1 MRLGGPV
8 FEKCPDSGAWAAAVK
23 RLGYRAAYCPLPTE
37 APDAMVKSYAD
48 AAKAADLVIAEVGA
62 WSNPIDPDPAKAKAA
77 NEKNRQCL
85 ALAERIGARCCV
97 NVAGSRSPKS
107 WAGPDAD
114 NFSKATF
121 DLIVETVRGII
132 DAVKPT
138 RSFYT
143 LECMEWTPPYT
154 ADGYLD
160 LIKAIDRKAFAVHFD
175 PVNMIWSP
183 MRYYQT
189 GEIIREFVAK
199 LGPHIRSCHCKDI
212 LLGTKLT
219 THLDE
224 VRPGLGGLDY
234 RTLLTQIDKLDADT
248 PLMLEHLSTADQY
261 AEAARHVRSV
271 AAEVGVK
278 LR

>member
-85 ALAERIGARCCV
+85 ALADRIGARCCV
-97 NVAGSRSPKS
+97 NVAGSRNPKS

-143 LECMEWTPPYT
+143 LECMEWTPPYS

-160 LIKAIDRKAFAVHFD
+160 LLKAIDRKPFAVHFD

-199 LGPHIRSCHCKDI
+199 LGPHIRSVHAKDI
-212 LLGTKLT
+212 HLTDQLTVHLG
-219 THLDE
+219 E
-224 VRPGLGGLDY
+224 VVPGKGNLDY
-234 RTLLTQIDKLDADT
+234 PTLLRELAKLDPDT
-248 PLMLEHLSTADQY
+248 PVMLEHLAGEPDYKQA
-261 AEAARHVRSV
+261 AEHLRGV
-271 AAEVGVK
+271 AKEVGVM
-278 LR
+278 L

>member
-37 APDAMVKSYAD
+37 APDAMVKSYVD

-85 ALAERIGARCCV
+85 ALADRIGARCCV
-97 NVAGSRSPKS
+97 NVAGSRNPKS

-143 LECMEWTPPYT
+143 LECMEWTPPCT

-160 LIKAIDRKAFAVHFD
+160 LLKAIDRQAFAVHFD

-199 LGPHIRSCHCKDI
+199 LGPHIRSVHAKDI
-212 LLGTKLT
+212 HLTDQLTVHLG
-219 THLDE
+219 E
-224 VRPGLGGLDY
+224 VVPGKGNLDY
-234 RTLLTQIDKLDADT
+234 PTLLRELAKLDPDT
-248 PLMLEHLSTADQY
+248 PVMLEHLANEADYKQA
-261 AEAARHVRSV
+261 AEHIRGV
-271 AAEVGVK
+271 AKEVGVT
-278 LR
+278 L

>member
-85 ALAERIGARCCV
+85 ALADRIGARCCV
-97 NVAGSRSPKS
+97 NVAGSRNPKS

-143 LECMEWTPPYT
+143 LECMEWTPPCT

-160 LIKAIDRKAFAVHFD
+160 LLKAIDRQAFAVHFD

-199 LGPHIRSCHCKDI
+199 LGPHIRSVHAKDI
-212 LLGTKLT
+212 HLTDQLTVHLG
-219 THLDE
+219 E
-224 VRPGLGGLDY
+224 VVPGKGNLDY
-234 RTLLTQIDKLDADT
+234 PTLLRELAKLDPDT
-248 PLMLEHLSTADQY
+248 PVMLEHLANEADYKQA
-261 AEAARHVRSV
+261 AEHIRGV
-271 AAEVGVK
+271 AKEVGVT
-278 LR
+278 L

>member
-85 ALAERIGARCCV
+85 ALADRIGARCCV
-97 NVAGSRSPKS
+97 NVAGSRNPKS

-143 LECMEWTPPYT
+143 LECMEWTPPYS

-160 LIKAIDRKAFAVHFD
+160 LLKAIDRQAFAVHFD

-199 LGPHIRSCHCKDI
+199 LGPHIRSVHAKDI
-212 LLGTKLT
+212 HLTDQLTVHLG
-219 THLDE
+219 E
-224 VRPGLGGLDY
+224 VVPGKGNLDY
-234 RTLLTQIDKLDADT
+234 RTLLRELAKLDPDT
-248 PLMLEHLSTADQY
+248 PVMLEHLAGEPDYKQA
-261 AEAARHVRSV
+261 AEHIRGV
-271 AAEVGVK
+271 AKEVGVT
-278 LR
+278 L

>member
-143 LECMEWTPPYT
+143 LECMEWTPPCT

-199 LGPHIRSCHCKDI
+199 LGPHIRSVHAKDI
-212 LLGTKLT
+212 HLTDQLTVHLG
-219 THLDE
+219 E
-224 VRPGLGGLDY
+224 VVPGKGNLDY
-234 RTLLTQIDKLDADT
+234 PTLLRELAKLDPDT
-248 PLMLEHLSTADQY
+248 PVMLEHLASEPDYKQA
-261 AEAARHVRSV
+261 AEHIRGV
-271 AAEVGVK
+271 AKEVGVT
-278 LR
+278 L

>member
-85 ALAERIGARCCV
+85 ALADRIGARCCV
-97 NVAGSRSPKS
+97 NVAGSRNPKS

-143 LECMEWTPPYT
+143 LECMEWTPPCT

-160 LIKAIDRKAFAVHFD
+160 LLKAIDRKPFAVHFD

-199 LGPHIRSCHCKDI
+199 LGPHIRSVHAKDI
-212 LLGTKLT
+212 HLTDQLTVHLG
-219 THLDE
+219 E
-224 VRPGLGGLDY
+224 VVPGKGNLDY
-234 RTLLTQIDKLDADT
+234 PTLLRELAKLDPDT
-248 PLMLEHLSTADQY
+248 PVMLEHLAGEPDYKQA
-261 AEAARHVRSV
+261 AEHLRGV
-271 AAEVGVK
+271 AKEVGVM
-278 LR
+278 L

>member
-23 RLGYRAAYCPLPTE
+23 RLGYRAAYCPLPAE

-85 ALAERIGARCCV
+85 ALADRIGARCCV

-143 LECMEWTPPYT
+143 LECMEWTPPST

-160 LIKAIDRKAFAVHFD
+160 LLKAIDRQAFAVHFD

-199 LGPHIRSCHCKDI
+199 LGPYIRSVHAKDI
-212 LLGTKLT
+212 HLTDQLTVHLG
-219 THLDE
+219 E
-224 VRPGLGGLDY
+224 VVPGKGNLDY
-234 RTLLTQIDKLDADT
+234 PTLLRELAKLDPDT
-248 PLMLEHLSTADQY
+248 PVMLEHLANEPDYKQA
-261 AEAARHVRSV
+261 AEHLRGV
-271 AAEVGVK
+271 AKEVGVT
-278 LR
+278 L

>member
-23 RLGYRAAYCPLPTE
+23 RLGYRAAYCPLPAE

-85 ALAERIGARCCV
+85 ALADRIGARCCV

-143 LECMEWTPPYT
+143 LECMEWTPPYS

-160 LIKAIDRKAFAVHFD
+160 LLKAIDRKAFAVHFD

-199 LGPHIRSCHCKDI
+199 LGPHIRSVHAKDI
-212 LLGTKLT
+212 HLTDQLTVHLG
-219 THLDE
+219 E
-224 VRPGLGGLDY
+224 VVPGKGNLDY
-234 RTLLTQIDKLDADT
+234 RTLLRELAKLDPDT
-248 PLMLEHLSTADQY
+248 PVMLEHLANEPDYKQA
-261 AEAARHVRSV
+261 AEHIRGV
-271 AAEVGVK
+271 AKEVGVT
-278 LR
+278 L

>member
-85 ALAERIGARCCV
+85 ALADRIGARCCV

-199 LGPHIRSCHCKDI
+199 LGPHIRSVHAKDI
-212 LLGTKLT
+212 HLTDQLTVHLG
-219 THLDE
+219 E
-224 VRPGLGGLDY
+224 VVPGKGNLDY
-234 RTLLTQIDKLDADT
+234 RTLLRELAKLDPDT
-248 PLMLEHLSTADQY
+248 PVMLEHLAGEPDYKQA
-261 AEAARHVRSV
+261 AEHIRGV
-271 AAEVGVK
+271 AKEVGVT
-278 LR
+278 L

>member
-8 FEKCPDSGAWAAAVK
+8 FEKCPDSGAWVAAVK

-77 NEKNRQCL
+77 SEKNRQCL
-85 ALAERIGARCCV
+85 ALADRIGARCCV
-97 NVAGSRSPKS
+97 NVAGSRNPKS

-143 LECMEWTPPYT
+143 LECMEWTPPYS

-160 LIKAIDRKAFAVHFD
+160 LLKAIDRKQFAVHFD

-199 LGPHIRSCHCKDI
+199 LGPHIRSVHAKDI
-212 LLGTKLT
+212 HLTDQLTVHLG
-219 THLDE
+219 E
-224 VRPGLGGLDY
+224 VVPGKGNLDY
-234 RTLLTQIDKLDADT
+234 RTLLRELAKLDPDT
-248 PLMLEHLSTADQY
+248 PVMLEHLAGEPDYKQA
-261 AEAARHVRSV
+261 AEHIRGV
-271 AAEVGVK
+271 AKEVGVT
-278 LR
+278 L

>member
-48 AAKAADLVIAEVGA
+48 VAKAADLVIAEVGA

-97 NVAGSRSPKS
+97 NVAGSRNPKS

-143 LECMEWTPPYT
+143 LECMEWTPPCT

-160 LIKAIDRKAFAVHFD
+160 LLKAIDRKAFAVHFD

-199 LGPHIRSCHCKDI
+199 LGPHIRSVHAKDI
-212 LLGTKLT
+212 HLTDQLTVHLG
-219 THLDE
+219 E
-224 VRPGLGGLDY
+224 VVPGKGNLDY
-234 RTLLTQIDKLDADT
+234 RTLLRELAKLDPDT
-248 PLMLEHLSTADQY
+248 PVMLEHLAGEPDYKQA
-261 AEAARHVRSV
+261 AEHIRGV
-271 AAEVGVK
+271 AKEVGVT
-278 LR
+278 L

>member
-85 ALAERIGARCCV
+85 TLAERIGARCCV

-143 LECMEWTPPYT
+143 LECMEWTPPCT

-160 LIKAIDRKAFAVHFD
+160 LLKAIDRKAFAVHFD

-199 LGPHIRSCHCKDI
+199 LGPHIRSVHAKDI
-212 LLGTKLT
+212 HLTDQLTVHLG
-219 THLDE
+219 E
-224 VRPGLGGLDY
+224 VVPGKGNLDY
-234 RTLLTQIDKLDADT
+234 PTLLRELAKLDPDT
-248 PLMLEHLSTADQY
+248 PVMLEHLANEPDYKQ
-261 AEAARHVRSV
+261 
-271 AAEVGVK
+271 AAEHIRGVAK
-278 LR
+278 EAGVTL

>member
-85 ALAERIGARCCV
+85 ALADRIGARCCV
-97 NVAGSRSPKS
+97 NVAGSRNPKS

-143 LECMEWTPPYT
+143 LECMEWTPPYS

-160 LIKAIDRKAFAVHFD
+160 LLKAIDRKAFAVHFD

-199 LGPHIRSCHCKDI
+199 LGPHIRSVHAKDI
-212 LLGTKLT
+212 HLTDQLTVHLG
-219 THLDE
+219 E
-224 VRPGLGGLDY
+224 VVPGKGNLDY
-234 RTLLTQIDKLDADT
+234 RTLLRELAKLDPDT
-248 PLMLEHLSTADQY
+248 PVMLEHLAGEPDYKQA
-261 AEAARHVRSV
+261 AEHIRGV
-271 AAEVGVK
+271 AKEVGVT
-278 LR
+278 L

>member
-23 RLGYRAAYCPLPTE
+23 RLGYRAAYCPLPAE

-77 NEKNRQCL
+77 NEKNRQSL
-85 ALAERIGARCCV
+85 ALADRIGARCCV

-143 LECMEWTPPYT
+143 LECMEWTPPYS

-160 LIKAIDRKAFAVHFD
+160 LLKAIDRKAFAVHFD

-199 LGPHIRSCHCKDI
+199 LGPHIRSVHAKDI
-212 LLGTKLT
+212 HLTDQLTVHLG
-219 THLDE
+219 E
-224 VRPGLGGLDY
+224 VVPGKGNLDY
-234 RTLLTQIDKLDADT
+234 PTLLRELAKLDPDT
-248 PLMLEHLSTADQY
+248 PVMLEHLASEPDYKQA
-261 AEAARHVRSV
+261 AEHIRGV
-271 AAEVGVK
+271 AKEVGVTP
-278 LR
+278 